1 MVSRTISTNTDHS
14 KVSFS
19 RDSTNRRNNTDDLNL
34 EINAYNEENPFA
46 DEDSGTQNRI
56 WFNVFLSF
64 FFMALV
70 LLLFLNKF
78 AMSRDST
85 SAPILSSNIE
95 GLVLTQSPKLLAMNP
110 LINKNGAVVTAD
122 IWQGQWDLLFFGF
135 THCPHICPT
144 TLAEL
149 NRANKNL
156 SSTIQSQVNVHF
168 VSVDPKRDTPARI
181 NTYLDQFNPNFYGLT
196 GDFIDLKIFAD
207 NVFVPFLKSPQDV
220 GEPDSNVY
228 SIDHGGQVIIVD
240 PKGRY
245 VGYFQTPIK
254 SSIIE
259 ESLPKLIA
267 AYR

>member
-1 MVSRTISTNTDHS
+1 MVSRTISSES
-14 KVSFS
+14 KITFDKNSV
-19 RDSTNRRNNTDDLNL
+19 TQNKNIEDLEV
-34 EINAYNEENPFA
+34 EINSYNEENPFS
-46 DEDSGTQNRI
+46 EEGNGVQNRI

-78 AMSRDST
+78 AMSRDSAST
-85 SAPILSSNIE
+85 PVLNLDIE

-110 LINKNGAVVTAD
+110 LVDKHGAVVTAD

-149 NRANKNL
+149 NRANNNL
-156 SSTIQSQVNVHF
+156 PNTIQSQVNVHF
-168 VSVDPKRDTPARI
+168 VSVDPKRDTPERI

-228 SIDHGGQVIIVD
+228 NIDHGGQVIVVD
-240 PKGRY
+240 PEGRY

-254 SSIIE
+254 SHIIE